1 MVRHSRTM
9 PRPAAATSGQLGA
22 PPPGPVEVLVL
33 GPIEAVGRAGPA
45 VLSGTRQR
53 ALLGLLAMHA
63 PMLVPRSRL
72 IDALWGEEPPR
83 TAVKTLHSHI
93 ARVRQALEDCGLP
106 GALATRDPGYLL
118 AVEPA
123 AVDARRFEEGLRS
136 AQRDLAEDAPDRA
149 AATLRAHLA
158 LWRGDAFADAEP
170 LGWAAAEVDRL
181 HAQRLTAHA
190 ELWEAELRLGRHVAA
205 VGELER
211 LLVSYPMRERLVS
224 LLMLALYRCG
234 RHADALEA
242 YRRLRAHL
250 AEELG
255 TDPGPDIQRL
265 HVQMLRRDPSLETPA
280 PRHLTGARQTPGAQ
294 DLGAAPEEP
303 PAASTP
309 APVPAQ
315 LPAPAGHFVGRTTA
329 LVELDRA
336 LEDGDRPGV
345 VVVCGPGGIG
355 KTALSVQWA
364 HAAADRFPHGQIF
377 LDLRGDGPAAMTAA
391 EAMAHVLISLG
402 VPASRIPAEP
412 SGQAGLYRS
421 LLRGRRVLIVADNAG
436 TAAQVLPLVPAGP
449 GALLLVTAR
458 SRLAALATHHSAEVV
473 VLQGLE
479 HHEAVTLL
487 RRLLGVARVDGEPA
501 RAADLVELCGR
512 LPLALRIAAAK
523 LAARPLRPIG
533 DLAEEL
539 AGDNVLD
546 GLAIDGDSGVRAV
559 FASAYRVLTPP
570 AARVFRLLGLHP
582 GPTFTTH
589 LAAAATALPP
599 AEAAR
604 ALDELATAH
613 LSVEVTGGRYR
624 FHDLIRVYAAECAQR
639 DEPRAAREEAV
650 ARLLDWYL
658 GVADAA
664 NRIIDQGRDRVVAAP
679 RYPPQRLPFTADVQ
693 QALAFLDSERGN
705 LLPVVRYAAEHGHP
719 TTAWQLTYLLT
730 GFFDSRGHWT
740 QRVEIC
746 RWGVRAAQGQGDEGL
761 MRSGLGVAY
770 IMTRRFDGALDELH
784 QALELMRK
792 YGDQRGEAH
801 VYNNIAVAYAGM
813 RRFDNAIEAYHEAL
827 TRHAAQDRSL
837 GVALALN
844 NIGDAYVRMGRP
856 DLSLEYLDRALA
868 ATREIRNAR
877 LEAATLSGLGQAH
890 LRSGDLDLA
899 LARLGEALAIR
910 EQTGDRHYAAETLNN
925 LGRCHLARGDQPA
938 AIAHLRRAL
947 RLSQEIADQHLEALI
962 LDTIGRAYLDGDDL
976 TAARGYLKLAL
987 ALRIRTPDAYETATV
1002 HRDLGDLEER
1012 AGNPDEARSHREQ
1025 AVDLYRKA
1033 NASAE
1038 ADALALRQDP
1048 PTSAQAPAAAHRPRW

>member
-1 MVRHSRTM
+1 MRHSRTM
-9 PRPAAATSGQLGA
+9 PTPAAATRGQLAA

-33 GPIEAVGRAGPA
+33 GPIEVVGPAGPA

-72 IDALWGEEPPR
+72 IDALWGEQPPR

-93 ARVRQALEDCGLP
+93 ARVRQALEDCAPP
-106 GALATRDPGYLL
+106 GVLVTRDPGYLL

-123 AVDARRFEEGLRS
+123 AVDARRFEQGLRS

-158 LWRGDAFADAEP
+158 LWRGDAFADVQP

-181 HAQRLTAHA
+181 HEQRLSAHA

-211 LLVSYPMRERLVS
+211 LLVSYPMRERLVG

-242 YRRLRAHL
+242 YRRLRARL

-255 TDPGPDIQRL
+255 ADPGPDIQRL
-265 HVQMLRRDPSLETPA
+265 HVQMLRRDPSLQPPA
-280 PRHLTGARQTPGAQ
+280 PPHPHLTQAQHNPGARNLEASQQ
-294 DLGAAPEEP
+294 R
-303 PAASTP
+303 PALSTP
-309 APVPAQ
+309 VPVPAQ
-315 LPAPAGHFVGRTTA
+315 LPAPAGHFVGRSTA
-329 LVELDRA
+329 LAELDRV
-336 LEDGDRPGV
+336 LDGGERPGV

-377 LDLRGDGPAAMTAA
+377 LDLRGDGPAAMTVA
-391 EAMAHVLISLG
+391 EAMAHVLTSLG
-402 VPASRIPAEP
+402 VPASRIPAQP
-412 SGQAGLYRS
+412 SGLYRS
-421 LLRGRRVLIVADNAG
+421 LLHGRRVLIVADNAG
-436 TAAQVLPLVPAGP
+436 SAAQVLPLVPAGP

-458 SRLAALATHHSAEVV
+458 SRLAALATHHSVDVV
-473 VLQGLE
+473 VVQALE
-479 HHEAVTLL
+479 HHESVTLL
-487 RRLLGVARVDGEPA
+487 RRLLGVARVDGEST

-512 LPLALRIAAAK
+512 MPLALRIAAAK

-533 DLAEEL
+533 DLTEEL

-546 GLAIDGDSGVRAV
+546 GLAIDADSGVRAV
-559 FASAYRVLTPP
+559 FASAYRVLSPP

-589 LAAAATALPP
+589 LAAAATALTQ

-604 ALDELATAH
+604 ALDELAAAH
-613 LSVEVTGGRYR
+613 LLVEVTSGRYR
-624 FHDLIRVYAAECAQR
+624 FHDLIGVYAAECAQR
-639 DEPRAAREEAV
+639 EEPHAARDETV
-650 ARLLDWYL
+650 ARGLDWYL

-679 RYPPQRLPFTADVQ
+679 RYLPQRLPFTADVQ
-693 QALAFLDSERGN
+693 QALAFLDSERAN
-705 LLPVVRYAAEHGHP
+705 LLPVVRYAAQHGHL

-746 RWGVRAAQGQGDEGL
+746 RWGVRAAHGQGDEGL

-770 IMTRRFDGALDELH
+770 IMTRRFDEALDELH

-792 YGDQRGEAH
+792 HGDQRGEAH

-813 RRFDNAIEAYHEAL
+813 RRFDEAIEAYHEAL
-827 TRHAAQDRSL
+827 TRHAVQDRSL

-844 NIGDAYVRMGRP
+844 NLGDAYVRMGRP

-890 LRSGDLDLA
+890 LRSGDLDPA
-899 LARLGEALAIR
+899 LTRLGEALAIR

-925 LGRCHLARGDQPA
+925 LGRCHLARGDQRA
-938 AIAHLRRAL
+938 ALTHLRRAL
-947 RLSQEIADQHLEALI
+947 QLSQEIADQHLEALI
-962 LDTIGRAYLDGDDL
+962 LDTIGRAYLDGGDL
-976 TAARGYLKLAL
+976 TAARSYLKLAL
-987 ALRIRTPDAYETATV
+987 ALRIRTPDAYETANV
-1002 HRDLGDLEER
+1002 HRDLGDLQER
-1012 AGNPDEARSHREQ
+1012 AGNPHEARSHREQ

-1038 ADALALRQDP
+1038 ADALALRQHP
-1048 PTSAQAPAAAHRPRW
+1048 ATSAQASCPADRPRW